1 MDQLSLIRDKILT
14 LDEAKD
20 WAASGRKAGRKLV
33 FTNGCFDLLHY
44 GHVHYLAEAAS
55 LGDVLMVGIN
65 GQDSVKRLK
74 GEHRPIQEEISRVFQ
89 IASLFFVAKVV
100 VFRED
105 TPKKLIEAVT
115 PDILVKGGDW
125 PVEQIVGA
133 DWVMDHGGQVRC
145 LSFQKGFS
153 TTKLEEKIKQS

>member
-20 WAASGRKAGRKLV
+20 WVASGRKAGRKLV

-100 VFRED
+100 VFHED